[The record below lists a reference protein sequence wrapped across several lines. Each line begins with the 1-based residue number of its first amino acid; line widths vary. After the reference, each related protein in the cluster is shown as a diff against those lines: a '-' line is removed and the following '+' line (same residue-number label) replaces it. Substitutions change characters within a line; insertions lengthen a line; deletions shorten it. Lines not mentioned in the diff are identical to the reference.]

1 MSNNA
6 LQTQINN
13 LISDISSLDS
23 QISTLDTT
31 IQNLIRGGGKPS
43 STQTSDLAALK
54 NSRATKAEQLS
65 ELQSQNA
72 AQRSDSATAANFA
85 LRTAAGIASGITAN
99 STGNTTLLTPSKN
112 LSYNVPCVQ
121 DAYFSSRVSFL
132 DMARF
137 SSNKPAAVGAASDL
151 WTSAKASKGMIVSHI
166 VPGEAAQY
174 ASSSFPPTSKPFFG
188 KNYGFQFMYNPA
200 TVAMDYVASPNV
212 DIGMQTSGT
221 EKFNAMGTN
230 RTMSTITFNIII
242 NRMFDMKYYDT
253 DGTLKPA
260 GTKAY
265 GGRLPTAAEQKDI
278 FNKGTMYDVEYL
290 LRTLLGF
297 TLKSFLRPGDTA
309 DIGYLGARPIELHLG
324 KSLRYWG
331 NVTGVG
337 LNHVIF
343 NENMIPLFT
352 NVSISFSRLPDYPG
366 AVGSSNSTG
375 AVN

>member
-1 MSNNA
+1 MSNTA

-13 LISDISSLDS
+13 LISDISTLDA
-23 QISTLDTT
+23 QISALDTT
-31 IQNLIRGGGKPS
+31 IQTLISSGGKPT
-43 STQTSDLAALK
+43 STQTSDLSALQNTRNTK
-54 NSRATKAEQLS
+54 SGQLAVLQAQNSA
-65 ELQSQNA
+65 QSSHA
-72 AQRSDSATAANFA
+72 ATAANFA
-85 LRTAAGIASGITAN
+85 LRAASNIASGITAN
-99 STGNTTLLTPSKN
+99 ATGNTTLLVPSKN
-112 LSYNVPCVQ
+112 LAYNVPCVQ

-151 WTSAKASKGMIVSHI
+151 WTSAKASKGMIVTHV
-166 VPGEAAQY
+166 VPGESAQY
-174 ASSSFPPTSKPFFG
+174 ASASFPPTSKAFFG

-200 TVAMDYVASPNV
+200 TVAMDYVSSPNV
-212 DIGMQTSGT
+212 DIGMQTSGS

-230 RTMSTITFNIII
+230 KTMSTVTFNIII

-253 DGTLKPA
+253 DGTLKPN
-260 GTKAY
+260 GTSAY

-309 DIGYLGARPIELHLG
+309 DIGYLGARPVELHLG

-343 NENMIPLFT
+343 NENMVPLFT

-366 AVGSSNSTG
+366 AVGNTSPAG
-375 AVN
+375 VIA

>member
-1 MSNNA
+1 MSNTD

-13 LISDISSLDS
+13 LISDVSSLDS
-23 QISTLDTT
+23 QISTLNTT
-31 IQNLIRGGGKPS
+31 IQDLIKNGGKPS
-43 STQTSDLAALK
+43 STQTSDLSALK
-54 NSRATKAEQLS
+54 NTRTTKSEQLAV
-65 ELQSQNA
+65 LQATNA
-72 AQRSDSATAANFA
+72 AQRSDASTAANFA
-85 LRTAAGIASGITAN
+85 LRAAASIASGINA
-99 STGNTTLLTPSKN
+99 TGNTTLLTPSKN
-112 LSYNVPCVQ
+112 LAYNVPCVQ

-137 SSNKPAAVGAASDL
+137 SSNKPSAVGAASDL
-151 WTSAKASKGMIVSHI
+151 WTSAKASKGMIVTHI
-166 VPGEAAQY
+166 VPGEGAQY
-174 ASSSFPPTSKPFFG
+174 ASSSFPPTSKAFFG

-200 TVAMDYVASPNV
+200 TVAMDYVSSPNV

-230 RTMSTITFNIII
+230 KTMSTITFNIII
-242 NRMFDMKYYDT
+242 NRMFDMKYYNT
-253 DGTLKPA
+253 DGTLKDN

-366 AVGSSNSTG
+366 SVGNTSPTG
-375 AVN
+375 VVN